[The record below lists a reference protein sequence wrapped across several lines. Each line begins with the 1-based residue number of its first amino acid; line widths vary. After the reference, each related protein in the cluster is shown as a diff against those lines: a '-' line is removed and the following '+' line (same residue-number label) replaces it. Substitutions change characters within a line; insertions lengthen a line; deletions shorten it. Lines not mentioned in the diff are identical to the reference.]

1 MEAAHITHRWKP
13 LGQSTPGYVL
23 YFSHRQRC
31 IPCPADVS
39 PKHVVHTSKPID
51 GMPNSPYWTS
61 HGDPLFQRCL
71 SSLAGLPLEPP
82 CASYARIGTKQAKGL
97 NA

>member
-1 MEAAHITHRWKP
+1 M
-13 LGQSTPGYVL
+13 PGYVL
-23 YFSHRQRC
+23 YFSHLQRC

-39 PKHVVHTSKPID
+39 PKQVVHTNKSI
-51 GMPNSPYWTS
+51 GGIANSPYWTS
-61 HGDPLFQRCL
+61 KRDPLFQRCL

-82 CASYARIGTKQAKGL
+82 FASYARIGTKQAKGL